1 MMDTMTDVRKTRD
14 QCLAADQLWAL
25 LSMRVQFANS
35 DQLQAVSAAV
45 RFGGLGRRPRRIQ

>member
-1 MMDTMTDVRKTRD
+1 MSGK
-14 QCLAADQLWAL
+14 QEINASLPISSG
-25 LSMRVQFANS
+25 LSSLCIQFANS